1 MLNVQ
6 IIISAIFLTLTTMIS
21 LAAPIQTHEF
31 ILSNG
36 LKLLVREDHRAPVV
50 VSQIWYKIG
59 SSYESS
65 RLTGISHLL
74 EHLMFKGTQNVP
86 NGEFSH
92 IIAVNGGDENA
103 FTSYDYTTYFQKLAK
118 DRLEISF
125 YLEADR
131 MKNLVLNKD
140 DVIREAKIV
149 EEERRLRIEDQPE
162 AFTEEQFNAAA
173 YTTSPYRQPII
184 GWMQDITAITHSDL
198 KQWYQQWYTPNNAVL
213 IVVGD
218 VDFMQVRELACKYF
232 CAIPSGRIDTIF
244 KPVLEIPQY
253 GEHRIIVRIP
263 AEVPYVIIGYKA
275 PTLKTTNENWEPYAL
290 DILKSILDGG
300 NSARLNRDLI
310 RGSHL
315 ATKVSASYN
324 PNSRLEG
331 MFVLSGNPTS
341 GCSITDLEHALRA
354 EVKMLREELV
364 DAEELARMVTQ
375 IIANEV
381 YQQDS
386 IFYQS
391 MRMGIME
398 VAGLG
403 WNKIEEYVKNI
414 QAITPEQLRSV
425 ARRYLTEDRSTVAI
439 LEPLPLG
446 S

>member
-1 MLNVQ
+1 MLNSQ
-6 IIISAIFLTLTTMIS
+6 IIISAVLLALTPMIS
-21 LAAPIQTHEF
+21 LAEQMQTNEF
-31 ILSNG
+31 TFPNG

-86 NGEFSH
+86 NGEFSR

-103 FTSYDYTTYFQKLAK
+103 FTSHDCTTYFQKLAK

-125 YLEADR
+125 HLEADR
-131 MKNLVLNKD
+131 MKNLILNTD

-162 AFTEEQFNAAA
+162 VFTEEQFNAAA

-184 GWMQDITAITHSDL
+184 GWMQDITAITTSDL
-198 KQWYQQWYTPNNAVL
+198 KQWYQRWYTPNNAVL

-218 VDFMQVRELACKYF
+218 VDFVKVRELACRYF
-232 CAIPSGRIDTIF
+232 CPIPSSGIDTIL
-244 KPVLEIPQY
+244 KPVLEIPQH
-253 GEHRIIVRIP
+253 GEHRVIVRIP
-263 AEVPYVIIGYKA
+263 AEVPYVIIGYKT
-275 PTLKTTNENWEPYAL
+275 PTLRTTTENWEPYAL
-290 DILKSILDGG
+290 DILESILDGG

-310 RGSHL
+310 RGSQL
-315 ATKVSASYN
+315 ATKASASYN

-331 MFVLSGNPTS
+331 MFVLSGNPTP
-341 GCSITDLEHALRA
+341 GHSITDLEHALRA

-364 DAEELARMVTQ
+364 DAEELTRMVTQ
-375 IIANEV
+375 IVAGEV

-391 MRMGIME
+391 MRMGMME

-403 WNKIEEYVKNI
+403 WNKIEEYIKNI
-414 QAITPEQLRSV
+414 KAITPEQLRSV
-425 ARRYLTEDRSTVAI
+425 ARRYLTEDRLTVAI
-439 LEPLPLG
+439 LEPLPLD